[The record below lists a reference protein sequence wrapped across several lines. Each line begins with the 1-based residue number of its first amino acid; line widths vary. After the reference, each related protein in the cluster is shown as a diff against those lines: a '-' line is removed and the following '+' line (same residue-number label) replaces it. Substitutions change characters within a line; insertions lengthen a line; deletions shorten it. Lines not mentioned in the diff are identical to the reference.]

1 MRQLQDSLLAA
12 LNSKANVPVL
22 WLVAV
27 AAYLPLHRA
36 GANMESLLQRH
47 WPRVVSELLNQQIS
61 EPLEEARLRPTIRA
75 ITPIDT
81 AVSLAV
87 REQYEENP
95 FPRWVKSPG
104 QLVPRSVEEAMHIL
118 FPTAT
123 LQGVAGDDGCDILV
137 AGCGTGHHAIECA
150 QRFRGA
156 RVLAIDLSLASLSYA
171 KRKTR
176 ELDMRNIDYA
186 QADILKVESI
196 QREFDVI
203 EAGGVLH
210 HLEDPFAGWRALVSR
225 LRPHGFM
232 YVGLYSAVGRQRLIA
247 ARAFIAE
254 RGYRSTADDIRRFR
268 QDLLASELA
277 EPLRRYCRTM
287 DFFNISGCRDLFFHV
302 QEHRH
307 DLAQIKAFLDD
318 NGLDFLGFVLEPQEL
333 QRFYARFPGETV
345 ATNLDL
351 WQIFEAENP
360 DFFSSMYHMWLRKRA
375 SAPPVPAL
383 N

>member
-1 MRQLQDSLLAA
+1 
-12 LNSKANVPVL
+12 
-22 WLVAV
+22 
-27 AAYLPLHRA
+27 
-36 GANMESLLQRH
+36 
-47 WPRVVSELLNQQIS
+47 
-61 EPLEEARLRPTIRA
+61 
-75 ITPIDT
+75 
-81 AVSLAV
+81 
-87 REQYEENP
+87 
-95 FPRWVKSPG
+95 
-104 QLVPRSVEEAMHIL
+104 
-118 FPTAT
+118 
-123 LQGVAGDDGCDILV
+123 
-137 AGCGTGHHAIECA
+137 
-150 QRFRGA
+150 
-156 RVLAIDLSLASLSYA
+156 
-171 KRKTR
+171 
-176 ELDMRNIDYA
+176 LDMRNIDYA
-186 QADILKVESI
+186 QADILKVGSI

-203 EAGGVLH
+203 EAGGILH

-232 YVGLYSAVGRQRLIA
+232 YVGLYSAIGRQRLVA

-254 RGYRSTADDIRRFR
+254 RGYQSTADDIRRFR
-268 QDLLASELA
+268 QDFLASEL
-277 EPLRRYCRTM
+277 EKPLRRYCRTM

-307 DLAQIKAFLDD
+307 NLAQVKAFLDD

-345 ATNLDL
+345 ATNLEL